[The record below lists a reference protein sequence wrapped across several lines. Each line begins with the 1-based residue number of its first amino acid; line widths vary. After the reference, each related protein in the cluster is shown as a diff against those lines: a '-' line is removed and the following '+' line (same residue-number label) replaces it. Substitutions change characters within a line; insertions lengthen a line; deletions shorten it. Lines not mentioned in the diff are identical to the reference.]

1 MSKTYRPWQPDQGW
15 LLPPSPRDWLDE
27 GDLVYFLLDIV
38 SELDISAITSKYE
51 QEGRGFPPY
60 HPRMMVAW
68 LLYGYCRGI
77 FSSRR
82 IQQACEERVTFRVIA
97 GNDIPNF
104 RTISDFRKLHLQELQ
119 GLIRPEYRAP
129 RRQRRYPI
137 PRRFA
142 VGAQVMICT
151 SFSGLQVSAICT

>member
-1 MSKTYRPWQPDQGW
+1 MSKTYRPWEPDQGW

-27 GDLVYFLLDIV
+27 GDLVYFLLDTV

-60 HPRMMVAW
+60 HPRMMVAL
-68 LLYGYCRGI
+68 LLYAYCRGI

-97 GNDIPNF
+97 GNDIPNVDGVGLF
-104 RTISDFRKLHLQELQ
+104 QISSEVDTSDMH
-119 GLIRPEYRAP
+119 IR
-129 RRQRRYPI
+129 
-137 PRRFA
+137 F
-142 VGAQVMICT
+142 VGAAHEV
-151 SFSGLQVSAICT
+151 